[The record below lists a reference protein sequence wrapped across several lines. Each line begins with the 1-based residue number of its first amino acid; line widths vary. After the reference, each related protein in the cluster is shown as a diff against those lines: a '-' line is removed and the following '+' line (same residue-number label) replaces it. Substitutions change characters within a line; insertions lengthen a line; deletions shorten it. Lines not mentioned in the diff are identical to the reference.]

1 MQLSFLKDEKCK
13 SVCQRV
19 YNADRKEDK
28 DRLKFLKKGIAN
40 NYYHHWYVLVL
51 YPGGK
56 EHHLR
61 SSSYMSCTGCI
72 NKEFQKF
79 RNSDDSVLGKHEKHF
94 GWWKHETNRNASQL
108 KEYFTEIKM
117 LSLVWYFV

>member
-1 MQLSFLKDEKCK
+1 MKDEKCK
-13 SVCQRV
+13 NVCQRV

-72 NKEFQKF
+72 NQRISKGSEIVMTVYSENM
-79 RNSDDSVLGKHEKHF
+79 RNILDDENMKLIEMHH
-94 GWWKHETNRNASQL
+94 N
-108 KEYFTEIKM
+108 
-117 LSLVWYFV
+117 